1 MEFLQVD
8 SFELI
13 GISILTSNDPGK
25 AELDIPTLWE
35 RFFAEDIINKIP
47 NRTTSSIY
55 CVYTDYESDH
65 TQPYRVLLACPVSTI
80 DEIPDGML
88 AHRIDK
94 GKFHK
99 FTVKGDMKDN
109 IIYNKWLDIW
119 ESGLD
124 RTFQSDYEVYDE
136 RSQDRSNA
144 EVDIFIGIK

>member
-13 GISILTSNDPGK
+13 GISVLTSNDPGK
-25 AELDIPTLWE
+25 AEVDIPALWE

-47 NRTTSSIY
+47 NRTDSSIY

-65 TQPYRVLLACPVSTI
+65 TQPYRVLLACAVSTI

-88 AHRIDK
+88 AHRINK
-94 GKFHK
+94 GRFHK
-99 FTVKGDMKDN
+99 FTAKGDMKDN
-109 IIYNKWLDIW
+109 IIYNKWLNIW
-119 ESGLD
+119 ESDLD
-124 RTFQSDYEVYDE
+124 RTFQSDYELYDE